1 MKTYLNGNQS
11 VLLHFLLDVFNVEY
25 VTSYET
31 ELELELTAHFT
42 VEWTLYTPVLPA
54 LQTETQ
60 T

>member
-11 VLLHFLLDVFNVEY
+11 VLQHFLLDVFNVEY
-25 VTSYET
+25 VTSYKT
-31 ELELELTAHFT
+31 ELELTARFT
-42 VEWTLYTPVLPA
+42 VEWTLYTPDLPV